1 MTEREQFEKAFPV
14 PVSMVWNGFTYAI
27 VDAHEISS
35 CWDYQLRWETWQAAR
50 ATPAQTN
57 TERLAKRIRDIL
69 GPYNDDTESLQNLIS
84 NLVLEHEEY
93 FDRIGQLEQAAR
105 ATPALPDGMAIVPVD
120 KLPAAVA
127 VELSRLRDFRSAVI
141 GWRESDHP
149 EGFCR
154 KTAEFVVL
162 LGQIA
167 AKDELK

>member
-1 MTEREQFEKAFPV
+1 MTEHEMFEEKFPV
-14 PVSMVWNGFTYAI
+14 PSETVWSDHLSAYVQKNRRVLSAY
-27 VDAHEISS
+27 D
-35 CWDYQLRWETWQAAR
+35 DLWQ
-50 ATPAQTN
+50 
-57 TERLAKRIRDIL
+57 
-69 GPYNDDTESLQNLIS
+69 
-84 NLVLEHEEY
+84 VW
-93 FDRIGQLEQAAR
+93 QAAR
-105 ATPALPDGMAIVPVD
+105 ATPALPQGVEEWIAANSHPLYFADSGEGFGSEAVFANDLRAYLSGMAIVPVD